1 MRSSSL
7 QHQGPSTNAVLYWIG
22 RLWLTLTGWKVEGDV
37 PPLQHAIIIAA
48 PHTSNWDLPH
58 MLAVSW
64 VLRWRI
70 SWMGKHT
77 LFRGMGGRFL
87 RAMGGVPVDR
97 RAAGGVVASA
107 ARRLQSDAPPLILA
121 VAPSGTRS
129 RRDHWKSGFYWIA
142 KTAECPIIMSYLDYG
157 QRRVGIG
164 PLLTP
169 SGDLVADMDKVR
181 AFYKDMDGR
190 NSAKVSAIVLREE
203 LDAGQ

>member
-1 MRSSSL
+1 MR
-7 QHQGPSTNAVLYWIG
+7 PSTLNHKAPSTPVALYWVG
-22 RLWLTLTGWKVEGDV
+22 RLWLTLTRWKVEGDV
-37 PPLQHAIIIAA
+37 PPVQHAIIIAA

-64 VLRWRI
+64 VLRWKI

-77 LFRGMGGRFL
+77 LFRGLGGRML

-107 ARRLQSDAPPLILA
+107 AKRLADDAPPLILA

-142 KTAECPIIMSYLDYG
+142 KTAKAPIIMTYLDYG

-164 PLLTP
+164 PMLTP
-169 SGDLVADMDKVR
+169 GDDLKADMDAIR
-181 AFYKDMDGR
+181 AFYASMKGR
-190 NSAKVSAIVLREE
+190 DPAKMSTIALREE
-203 LDAGQ
+203 SGGTQ